1 LSVWLANLEAKQ
13 RNLLHWHDTEE
24 VLVLLEVDGDGFPH
38 VGDEEYEIESQTS
51 LLVPPRTIHAFGLRR
66 GRVLKSVSILPDADA
81 VLEHR
86 LLEKGESFEMPEPK
100 KMMCITGHR
109 SRPQRHPKFISAG
122 Y

>member
-1 LSVWLANLEAKQ
+1 MVTGS
-13 RNLLHWHDTEE
+13 RT
-24 VLVLLEVDGDGFPH
+24 F
-38 VGDEEYEIESQTS
+38 GDEEYKIESQTS

-100 KMMCITGHR
+100 KMMCITGHQIHLGR
-109 SRPQRHPKFISAG
+109 LLNKVCTSSYRAA
-122 Y
+122 

>member
-1 LSVWLANLEAKQ
+1 MVTGS
-13 RNLLHWHDTEE
+13 RT
-24 VLVLLEVDGDGFPH
+24 F
-38 VGDEEYEIESQTS
+38 GDEEYKIESQTS

-100 KMMCITGHR
+100 KNDVYHR
-109 SRPQRHPKFISAG
+109 SSFKTFKGILNSFRLVTE
-122 Y
+122 